1 MSMPSTLPDAVG
13 THARETNASRCVTFL
28 EVTEDKVRPSRSA
41 ACFESPNPS
50 ARGP

>member
-28 EVTEDKVRPSRSA
+28 EVTEDKVRALTVGGLFR
-41 ACFESPNPS
+41 ES
-50 ARGP
+50 